1 MEKVMKI
8 NNMPRKKQQ
17 GFTLLEI
24 MVVVVIIGILLAFVA
39 PNLIDKPDQAKITK
53 AQFDVRALESALDQ
67 YRLDIGSYPSTDG
80 GLEALTTKPADAP
93 RWKEGGYIKSL
104 PKDPW
109 GNDYQYLNPGTH
121 GTIDI
126 FSLGAD
132 GQQGGDGS
140 NADVGNWNLDG

>member
-1 MEKVMKI
+1 MEKLMKRQRLLK
-8 NNMPRKKQQ
+8 RKQR

-39 PNLIDKPDQAKITK
+39 PNLIDKPDQAKVTK
-53 AQFDVRALESALDQ
+53 AKFDVRALESALDS
-67 YRLDIGSYPSTDG
+67 YRLDMGSYPSTDG
-80 GLEALTTKPADAP
+80 GLEALTSKPADAP

-109 GNDYQYLNPGTH
+109 GRDYQYLNPGVH
-121 GTIDI
+121 GAIDI

-132 GQQGGDGS
+132 GAQGGEGT
-140 NADVGNWNLDG
+140 NADVGSWNLDD

>member
-1 MEKVMKI
+1 MNKAMEKQ
-8 NNMPRKKQQ
+8 NSLRKKQQ

-24 MVVVVIIGILLAFVA
+24 MVVVVIIGILLAVVA
-39 PNLIDKPDQAKITK
+39 PNIMDKPEQARMTK
-53 AQFDVRALESALDQ
+53 AQFDIRALESALDS
-67 YRLDIGSYPSTDG
+67 YRLDMGTYPSTDG
-80 GLEALTTKPADAP
+80 GLEALTSKPSNAP

-109 GNDYQYLNPGTH
+109 GNAYQYLNPGVH
-121 GTIDI
+121 GSVDI

-140 NADVGNWNLDG
+140 NSDIGNWNTEG